1 MENTSVLN
9 LAYDYMHCK
18 YLGVDRCVYSA
29 ILYLLVFHLYA
40 AGSVEQNMAAFWA
53 DLQAAYVLFGVA
65 NRYRYLNKVSM
76 FLRPQTNKLSLRGKA
91 AEIRG
96 LARPLLHIWSG
107 KMTQGLETHR
117 RILLL
122 LKLNW
127 KLEDMLGQFKG
138 SFNMPGPDA
147 AVFGDT
153 MSGFLLLQS
162 ELSDFFKDHE
172 PRMFAVTE
180 KSHFLQHL
188 GLEAKWLNPR
198 LIWCFSGEDMQRRVQ
213 RLTQTCVK
221 GQGPGQSTVKM
232 CYRYRAALHMQFL
245 KHEADEG

>member
-1 MENTSVLN
+1 MN

-18 YLGVDRCVYSA
+18 YLGLDKSFYSS
-29 ILYLLVFHLYA
+29 LMFLLVFHLYA
-40 AGSVEQNMAAFWA
+40 AGSPEQSMAAFWR
-53 DLQAAYVLFGVA
+53 DVQAAYRLFGVT
-65 NRYRYLNKVSM
+65 NRFRYLNKISM
-76 FLRPQTNKLSLRGKA
+76 FMRPKTNNLGLRGKA

-96 LARPLLHIWSG
+96 LARPMLHIWSD
-107 KMTQGLETHR
+107 KMTQGLDIHR
-117 RILLL
+117 KILLA

-127 KLEDMLGQFKG
+127 KLEDMLAQFKG
-138 SFNMPGPDA
+138 YSNLPSGEA
-147 AVFGDT
+147 AAFGDT

-162 ELSDFFKDHE
+162 ELNDFFKDHE
-172 PRMFAVTE
+172 PRLFGITE

-188 GLEAKWLNPR
+188 GLEAKWLSPR

-221 GQGPGQSTVKM
+221 GQGPGQATVKM

>member
-1 MENTSVLN
+1 
-9 LAYDYMHCK
+9 
-18 YLGVDRCVYSA
+18 
-29 ILYLLVFHLYA
+29 
-40 AGSVEQNMAAFWA
+40 
-53 DLQAAYVLFGVA
+53 
-65 NRYRYLNKVSM
+65 M

-117 RILLL
+117 RIRLL

-172 PRMFAVTE
+172 PRVFAVTE
-180 KSHFLQHL
+180 KSHFLQRL